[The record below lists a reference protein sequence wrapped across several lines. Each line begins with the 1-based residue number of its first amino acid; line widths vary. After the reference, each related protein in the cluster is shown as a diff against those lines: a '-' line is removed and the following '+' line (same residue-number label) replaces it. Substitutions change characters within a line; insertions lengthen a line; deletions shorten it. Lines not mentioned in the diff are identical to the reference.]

1 MSLVRNERLKLLAT
15 ALNNVAIA
23 TFVTALI
30 APSASVL
37 YGLTS
42 PTASRIWPLIACGWF
57 AVSVMLHLSAQW
69 VLKRLSP

>member
-1 MSLVRNERLKLLAT
+1 MSLIRNERVKLVAT
-15 ALNNVAIA
+15 ALNNAAVA

-42 PTASRIWPLIACGWF
+42 PTASRLWPLIACGWF
-57 AVSVMLHLSAQW
+57 TASVILHLTAQQ
-69 VLKRLSP
+69 VIKRLSP